1 MKKKLVAAIACR
13 NKGSRLYGKPLQN
26 LDEKKSIRIIDNIIA
41 HLKKIDIIDEIVLG
55 ISDGVE
61 NDLYIDI
68 AKEKKINFIRGG
80 EKDVLKRLIDC
91 GDKVDATDIFRITS
105 ESPFMYYQSINSLW
119 ELYKKNDLDAIFQD
133 DIIDGCGFEI
143 ISLNALKISHERG
156 EERHR
161 SELCT
166 LYIRENSNEF
176 KIKKIK
182 ADKELDRKDLRLTV
196 DNPEDLI
203 ICKELYKA
211 FSDQAPQFNIYD
223 LIYYLDNNPRLKNLV
238 SKYTQEGYETMY
250 I

>member
-26 LDEKKSIRIIDNIIA
+26 LDEKKGVRIIDNIID
-41 HLKKIDIIDEIVLG
+41 HLKRIDIIDEIVLG

-68 AKEKKINFIRGG
+68 AKEKEIYFIRGN

-91 GDKVDATDIFRITS
+91 GDKVSATDIFRITS

-119 ELYKKNDLDAIFQD
+119 ELYKKNGLDAIFQD

-143 ISLNALKISHERG
+143 ISLKALKISHERG

-161 SELCT
+161 SEFCT
-166 LYIRENSNEF
+166 LYIRENPNEF
-176 KIKKIK
+176 NIEKIK
-182 ADKELDRKDLRLTV
+182 ANKELDRKDLRLTV

-203 ICKELYKA
+203 ICKELYNA
-211 FSDQAPQFNIYD
+211 FSDQAPQFNVYD
-223 LIYYLDNNPRLKNLV
+223 LISYLDNNPRLKNLV